1 MLIHEAIWKANVDS
15 KAIRRMIW
23 REQGLVIIPTN
34 SDALKMYVVSLEGK
48 KGSRY
53 WNPSAEDL
61 TADDWE
67 VF

>member
-1 MLIHEAIWKANVDS
+1 MFIHEAIRRANVES
-15 KAIRRMIW
+15 KAIRIMPW
-23 REQGLVIIPTN
+23 KEQGLGIIPTN

-61 TADDWE
+61 TTDDWE